1 MKIVLTGEPGIGKTT
16 IIKKV
21 AEVLGDKAIGF
32 YTEEFRD
39 IHGKREGFKIITLDG
54 KEGILASKKLIS
66 LYRIGS
72 YGVNLKE
79 FEDLVLPVLEKAKS
93 QDKIVII
100 DEIGKMELFSEKFAR
115 LIDEIFSLGKDII
128 ATVPLKNVH
137 PVISRI
143 KRNPEVHL
151 IEVNF
156 SNRDKLPEQ
165 IIKVFEKE

>member
-1 MKIVLTGEPGIGKTT
+1 MKIVLTGRPGIGKTT

-21 AEVLGDKAIGF
+21 AKALRDKAVGF
-32 YTEEFRD
+32 YTEEFRNGQ
-39 IHGKREGFKIITLDG
+39 GKREGFKIITLDG

-66 LYRIGS
+66 LYRVGS

-79 FEDLVLPVLEKAKS
+79 FEDLVLPILEKAKN

-100 DEIGKMELFSEKFAR
+100 DEIGKMELFSEKFTK
-115 LIDEIFSLGKDII
+115 LIDELFSMDKDMI
-128 ATVPLKNVH
+128 ATVPLKNIH
-137 PVISRI
+137 TVISRI

>member
-1 MKIVLTGEPGIGKTT
+1 MKIVLTGKPGIGKTT

-21 AEVLGDKAIGF
+21 ADVLGEKAVGF

-39 IHGKREGFKIITLDG
+39 SLGKREGFKIITLDG
-54 KEGILASKKLIS
+54 KEGILASKKLVS
-66 LYRIGS
+66 LYRVGS

-79 FEDLVLPVLEKAKS
+79 FENLVLPVLEKAKE

-115 LIDEIFSLGKDII
+115 LVKDLFLMDKKII
-128 ATVPLKNVH
+128 ATVPLKNIH
-137 PVISRI
+137 PLISWI
-143 KRNPEVHL
+143 KRNPEVHI
-151 IEVNF
+151 IEVNY

-165 IIKVFEKE
+165 MIRVFEK